1 MLHVFLTFL
10 HHISSFSPPDSPRGG
25 YCECLI
31 VQLGNWGRERL
42 GTFPEVTVLENGGGV
57 KLKDL
62 GDILTTE
69 PHSPASRLSGR
80 GCLLAVILFLRK
92 FLFLLPTPHPTDSSE
107 GGIAEATLGCRD
119 LPSLGQP

>member
-10 HHISSFSPPDSPRGG
+10 HPISSFSPPDSPIGG

-62 GDILTTE
+62 GDTL
-69 PHSPASRLSGR
+69 SPLSHT
-80 GCLLAVILFLRK
+80 A
-92 FLFLLPTPHPTDSSE
+92 LLPGLQGLPPCSDSF
-107 GGIAEATLGCRD
+107 
-119 LPSLGQP
+119 P